1 MGFLH
6 VILENVHQS
15 GPCDNGIQFKYHS
28 RSTKSKRA
36 WSVLHAWPTHCS
48 PGVVVLVFTQPGRNS
63 VVSYTGTEFLI
74 QIAFLIFI
82 DQHPFLCKNMLIN
95 LGAKK
100 FANCWAKSVLQITK
114 KQPHLFFVISTMGQL
129 IVLVHSLLLPK
140 KFLLSRTVEIC

>member
-1 MGFLH
+1 M
-6 VILENVHQS
+6 
-15 GPCDNGIQFKYHS
+15 
-28 RSTKSKRA
+28 
-36 WSVLHAWPTHCS
+36 
-48 PGVVVLVFTQPGRNS
+48 VFTQPGRNS

-114 KQPHLFFVISTMGQL
+114 KQPHLFLYNLHYGAVNCVGALFAIA
-129 IVLVHSLLLPK
+129 
-140 KFLLSRTVEIC
+140 